1 MTNHSI
7 NIIDRSITGDD
18 YYRMLRSIEGMNLRN
33 SFDKVWLDGYPVLIT
48 GHPQQPVLGSTLQL
62 LESDLAGAFSWASQ
76 ANFDI
81 YCFATP
87 PVTAVVSKIA
97 AQYRQSN
104 QKIAV
109 VGGV

>member
-18 YYRMLRSIEGMNLRN
+18 YYRMLRFIEGMNLRN
-33 SFDKVWLDGYPVLIT
+33 SFDRVWLDGYPVLIT
-48 GHPQQPVLGSTLQL
+48 GHPHQPVLGSTLHL
-62 LESDLAGAFSWASQ
+62 LESDLAGAFNWASQ

-97 AQYRQSN
+97 GQYRKSG

-109 VGGV
+109 IGGA

>member
-7 NIIDRSITGDD
+7 HIIDRSISGDD
-18 YYRMLRSIEGMNLRN
+18 YFRMLRTIDWMNLRSN
-33 SFDKVWLDGYPVLIT
+33 FDKVWLDGYPVLIT
-48 GHPQQPVLGSTLQL
+48 GHPHQPVLGSTLQL
-62 LESDLAGAFSWASQ
+62 LESDLASAFNWASQ
-76 ANFDI
+76 ANVDL

-97 AQYRQSN
+97 AQYRTSN

-109 VGGV
+109 AGGA

>member
-1 MTNHSI
+1 
-7 NIIDRSITGDD
+7 
-18 YYRMLRSIEGMNLRN
+18 MLRSIEGMNLRN
-33 SFDKVWLDGYPVLIT
+33 SFDEIWLDGYPVLIT

-62 LESDLAGAFSWASQ
+62 LESDLAGVFSWASQ